1 MLALDFAIS
10 PQNLWH
16 LIATP
21 HAPQVVD
28 VRRREIYEAVPGL
41 IPGSV
46 WREPTDLSGWIG
58 TLDRT
63 RPIVITCKLGKE
75 LSQVIVS
82 ELRGQGYN
90 AAQLAGGQ
98 GAWTDA
104 SLPLIDRATA
114 DRLMPKR
121 PSLWVT
127 RRHPKIDRIACP
139 WLIRRFID
147 PDARFVFV
155 DPPYVADAATNFGA
169 IPFDIAGVE
178 ISHVGDTCSFDTLLA
193 MFGLADEP
201 SLARVATIVRG
212 ADTARHDLAPEAGGL
227 HAISLGLSA
236 LAGDNDHGLLLQGFA
251 MYDGLFAWARFAADE
266 KHNWP
271 NTQSGKA
278 A

>member
-1 MLALDFAIS
+1 MLDFSIS
-10 PQNLWH
+10 SQNLWH

-21 HAPQVVD
+21 GAPQIVD
-28 VRRREIYEAVPGL
+28 VRRRDIYETVAGL
-41 IPGSV
+41 IPGSI
-46 WREPTDLSGWIG
+46 WLEPTDLSGWID

-63 RPIVITCKLGKE
+63 RPVVVTCKLGKE

-90 AAQLAGGQ
+90 AAMLAGGQ
-98 GAWTDA
+98 GAWTEA
-104 SLPLIDRATA
+104 GLPLVDRATA
-114 DRLMPKR
+114 DRLMPQR

-147 PDARFVFV
+147 PKARFVFV
-155 DPPYVADAATNFGA
+155 DPPYVADAATNFNA

-178 ISHVGDTCSFDTLLA
+178 ISHDGELCSFDTLLLK
-193 MFGLADEP
+193 FGLSAEP
-201 SLARVATIVRG
+201 SLARLAMIVRG

-236 LAGDNDHGLLLQGFA
+236 LAGDDDHGLLRQGFA
-251 MYDGLFAWARFAADE
+251 VYDALFAWARFAADE

-271 NTQSGKA
+271 TPPAKQA

>member
-1 MLALDFAIS
+1 MLGLDFAIS

-16 LIATP
+16 LMATP
-21 HAPQVVD
+21 HAPQIID

-46 WREPTDLSGWIG
+46 WREPTALPDWIG
-58 TLDRT
+58 TLDRG
-63 RPIVITCKLGKE
+63 RPIVVTCKLGKE

-82 ELRGQGYN
+82 ELRGQGCN

-104 SLPLIDRATA
+104 GLPLVDRATA

-147 PDARFVFV
+147 PEARFVFV
-155 DPPYVADAATNFGA
+155 DPPYVADAATNFSA

-193 MFGLADEP
+193 MFGLAEEP
-201 SLARVATIVRG
+201 ALARVATIVRG
-212 ADTARHDLAPEAGGL
+212 ADTARHDIAPEAGGL

-236 LAGDNDHGLLLQGFA
+236 LSGDDDHGLLRQGFA
-251 MYDGLFAWARFAADE
+251 VYDGLFAWVRFAADE

-271 NTQSGKA
+271 SKA

>member
-1 MLALDFAIS
+1 MLVLDYAIS
-10 PQNLWH
+10 PQSLWQ
-16 LIATP
+16 LMATP
-21 HAPQVVD
+21 RALQIVD
-28 VRRREIYEAVPGL
+28 VRRRDIYEKFAGL

-63 RPIVITCKLGKE
+63 RPIVVACKLGKE

-82 ELRGQGYN
+82 ELRGLGYN

-98 GAWTDA
+98 GAWTEA
-104 SLPLIDRATA
+104 GLPLVDRATA
-114 DRLMPKR
+114 DRLMPTR

-147 PDARFVFV
+147 PEARFVFV
-155 DPPYVADAATNFGA
+155 DPPFVADAATNFNA
-169 IPFDIAGVE
+169 IPFDIDGVE
-178 ISHVGDTCSFDTLLA
+178 ISHDGELCSFDRMLKL
-193 MFGLADEP
+193 FGLADEP
-201 SLARVATIVRG
+201 ALARVATIVRG
-212 ADTARHDLAPEAGGL
+212 TDTARHDLAPEASGL

-236 LAGDNDHGLLLQGFA
+236 LAGDDDHGLLERGFA
-251 MYDGLFAWARFAADE
+251 IYDGLFAWARFAADE

-271 NTQSGKA
+271 SKA

>member
-1 MLALDFAIS
+1 MLASNFSIS
-10 PQNLWH
+10 PQELWR
-16 LIATP
+16 LLATP
-21 HAPQVVD
+21 QAPQVID
-28 VRRREIYEAVPGL
+28 VRRRDIYEQVPGL

-46 WREPTDLSGWIG
+46 WREPTALAGWIG
-58 TLDRT
+58 TLNRG
-63 RPIVITCKLGKE
+63 RPIIVTCKLGKE
-75 LSQVIVS
+75 LSQVITS
-82 ELRGQGYN
+82 ELRGRGYD

-104 SLPLIDRATA
+104 GLPLLDRAAA
-114 DRLMPKR
+114 DRLMPQR

-155 DPPYVADAATNFGA
+155 DPSYVTDAATNFGA

-178 ISHVGDTCSFDTLLA
+178 ISHVGETCSFDTLLTL
-193 MFGLADEP
+193 FGLADEP
-201 SLARVATIVRG
+201 SLARLALIVRG

-236 LAGDNDHGLLLQGFA
+236 LAGDDDHGLLNHGFA
-251 MYDGLFAWARFAADE
+251 IYDALFAWARYAADE

-271 NTQSGKA
+271 SKA